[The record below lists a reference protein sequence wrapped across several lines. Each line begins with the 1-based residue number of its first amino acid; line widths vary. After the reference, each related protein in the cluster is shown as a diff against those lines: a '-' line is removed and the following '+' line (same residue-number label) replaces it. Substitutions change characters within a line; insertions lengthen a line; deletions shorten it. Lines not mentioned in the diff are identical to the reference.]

1 MVCLIYTNSHSLYCQ
16 RVSFNSSCAYRSG
29 SSKDDGDSKSFSDED
44 WERLNRIIGYKENT
58 EYIPAQQDMKL
69 MQFYFEIRMKHNA
82 SRLIIDGSECLAD
95 LSCEDFCCN
104 LKMYPE
110 AKVFDLK
117 LGSYK
122 LLSPYGLLAEVL
134 PPCSSNFTF

>member
-1 MVCLIYTNSHSLYCQ
+1 M
-16 RVSFNSSCAYRSG
+16 
-29 SSKDDGDSKSFSDED
+29 
-44 WERLNRIIGYKENT
+44 IGYKENT

-69 MQFYFEIRMKHNA
+69 MQFLFEICMKHNA

-95 LSCEDFCCN
+95 LSFEDFCCN

-134 PPCSSNFTF
+134 PPYSFNFTF